1 MLLYVHPSNFP
12 LATNITKVGNNGAPA
27 EDLRRHFQTKLKRV
41 SLNQNEL
48 DPLEIITP
56 ERPYYT
62 CNIPI
67 RQKFEQNYTSNKEIT
82 RVSLS

>member
-1 MLLYVHPSNFP
+1 MLFSKESVIIRIHPSNLA

-27 EDLRRHFQTKLKRV
+27 QDLRRHFQTKLKRV

-62 CNIPI
+62 QQHSYPTKI
-67 RQKFEQNYTSNKEIT
+67 
-82 RVSLS
+82 